1 MAAVSLLLCSVH
13 FLDPQIPPPPPDL
26 AQNPIYKIYDPR
38 YIYYI
43 PIFPTVGAVR
53 PRSGLEARR
62 ARSAR
67 IKSGMDPKREHM
79 VPDDD
84 FYT

>member
-1 MAAVSLLLCSVH
+1 MTPDISISL
-13 FLDPQIPPPPPDL
+13 FLPL
-26 AQNPIYKIYDPR
+26 Y
-38 YIYYI
+38 
-43 PIFPTVGAVR
+43 VGAVR

>member
-1 MAAVSLLLCSVH
+1 MTPDISISLFS
-13 FLDPQIPPPPPDL
+13 P
-26 AQNPIYKIYDPR
+26 
-38 YIYYI
+38 
-43 PIFPTVGAVR
+43 VGAVR

-84 FYT
+84 FYM

>member
-1 MAAVSLLLCSVH
+1 MTPDISISL
-13 FLDPQIPPPPPDL
+13 F
-26 AQNPIYKIYDPR
+26 
-38 YIYYI
+38 
-43 PIFPTVGAVR
+43 FPLYVGAVR